1 MGPVDPPIRVG
12 TAISPPSAASPTL
25 ALDRRISPGSLAV
38 GQELNARLLSDRAGG
53 RFLALIDGRA
63 VEVVLPPGAKAGDT
77 LRLTV
82 TAEQPRLVL
91 SGQADAR
98 IGTGPGA
105 TAAGADAA
113 SSAGP
118 DDAQA
123 QPARTATEVSVSAG
137 GRALTRLVAE
147 IASAAAGARAPDA
160 DAGATQGNR
169 GVPLVAL
176 PAAGRGELAGQLAAA
191 LARTFSGSG
200 LFYESHQAQW
210 VAGERSLDSLRQE
223 PQGKL
228 PPLPPAAPAAS
239 SLAGTPAAQLQG
251 TATEADAIR
260 TAAPATTR
268 EVTAAPATSGTA
280 ASGGA
285 GAGALA
291 GVVDA
296 ASVSLVQQQ
305 LATLDAGRAGWS
317 GLVLP
322 GVPAS
327 IVVQERPAPSEDDAE
342 GPPEPAADWATTV
355 SVVLPRLGAVD
366 ARLLLRGDRLLLSVA
381 ADETSGADELAAAR
395 EHLVSALADAGLKV
409 DAVQVEGRAQ

>member
-12 TAISPPSAASPTL
+12 TTIAPPSPASPTL

-63 VEVVLPPGAKAGDT
+63 VEVVLPPGARAGDT

-91 SGQADAR
+91 SGEADAR
-98 IGTGPGA
+98 VGTGSGT

-113 SSAGP
+113 SPASP
-118 DDAQA
+118 DGAPA

-137 GRALTRLVAE
+137 GRALTRLVAD
-147 IASAAAGARAPDA
+147 IASAAAGARAPDPDP

-191 LARTFSGSG
+191 LSRTFSGSG

-260 TAAPATTR
+260 PAPTTTR
-268 EVTAAPATSGTA
+268 EGTTAPAASGTA
-280 ASGGA
+280 APGA
-285 GAGALA
+285 GAGLLA

-305 LATLDAGRAGWS
+305 LATLDAGRAGWR

-327 IVVQERPAPSEDDAE
+327 IVVQERPAPSEDDAD
-342 GPPEPAADWATTV
+342 GTPAPAADWATTV

-381 ADETSGADELAAAR
+381 ADEASGADELAAAR
-395 EHLVSALADAGLKV
+395 EQLVSALADAGLKV
-409 DAVQVEGRAQ
+409 DAVQVEGRAS

>member
-38 GQELNARLLSDRAGG
+38 GQELNARLLSDRTGG

-123 QPARTATEVSVSAG
+123 QPARAATDVSVGAG
-137 GRALTRLVAE
+137 GRALTRLVAD
-147 IASAAAGARAPDA
+147 IASAAAGARAPDPDP

-169 GVPLVAL
+169 GAPLVAL

-239 SLAGTPAAQLQG
+239 RQ
-251 TATEADAIR
+251 DY
-260 TAAPATTR
+260 
-268 EVTAAPATSGTA
+268 
-280 ASGGA
+280 
-285 GAGALA
+285 
-291 GVVDA
+291 
-296 ASVSLVQQQ
+296 
-305 LATLDAGRAGWS
+305 
-317 GLVLP
+317 
-322 GVPAS
+322 
-327 IVVQERPAPSEDDAE
+327 
-342 GPPEPAADWATTV
+342 
-355 SVVLPRLGAVD
+355 
-366 ARLLLRGDRLLLSVA
+366 
-381 ADETSGADELAAAR
+381 
-395 EHLVSALADAGLKV
+395 
-409 DAVQVEGRAQ
+409 

>member
-98 IGTGPGA
+98 VGTGPGA

-137 GRALTRLVAE
+137 GRALTRLVAD
-147 IASAAAGARAPDA
+147 IASAAAGARAPDPDP

-176 PAAGRGELAGQLAAA
+176 PAAGRASAA
-191 LARTFSGSG
+191 LTNACTSSRRIRFFG
-200 LFYESHQAQW
+200 
-210 VAGERSLDSLRQE
+210 
-223 PQGKL
+223 
-228 PPLPPAAPAAS
+228 PLP
-239 SLAGTPAAQLQG
+239 L
-251 TATEADAIR
+251 
-260 TAAPATTR
+260 
-268 EVTAAPATSGTA
+268 
-280 ASGGA
+280 
-285 GAGALA
+285 
-291 GVVDA
+291 
-296 ASVSLVQQQ
+296 
-305 LATLDAGRAGWS
+305 TL
-317 GLVLP
+317 
-322 GVPAS
+322 
-327 IVVQERPAPSEDDAE
+327 
-342 GPPEPAADWATTV
+342 
-355 SVVLPRLGAVD
+355 
-366 ARLLLRGDRLLLSVA
+366 
-381 ADETSGADELAAAR
+381 ETSTP
-395 EHLVSALADAGLKV
+395 SS
-409 DAVQVEGRAQ
+409 RA